1 VKAGEKNLADP
12 SERRKALRINVNWPV
27 TLITSEG
34 TIEGESRNITPSG
47 VFIHCKKRLP
57 ENEVY
62 QMIIKLPN
70 GKQIIVKG
78 QMMGPISMGGEDTGV
93 LVDMGFSSSKCRMR
107 PESSQDRHFFWR
119 GGERKPK
126 GSKAVCRPRN
136 SLSSDLAPV
145 CSFMSLHETQLSS

>member
-1 VKAGEKNLADP
+1 MADP
-12 SERRKALRINVNWPV
+12 SERRNAPRINVNWPV

-70 GKQIIVKG
+70 GKQIVVKG
-78 QMMGPISMGGEDTGV
+78 QMMWSNLNGRESAGAF
-93 LVDMGFSSSKCRMR
+93 VDMGFCFIKMTDQDQKVLRSVISLFGAGRER
-107 PESSQDRHFFWR
+107 EPEQ
-119 GGERKPK
+119 G
-126 GSKAVCRPRN
+126 
-136 SLSSDLAPV
+136 
-145 CSFMSLHETQLSS
+145 

>member
-1 VKAGEKNLADP
+1 LTSLGLSIRRGGQRKQGERILVDP

-27 TLITSEG
+27 TLITSQG

-47 VFIHCKKRLP
+47 VFIHCKKKLP
-57 ENEVY
+57 EDEVY

-78 QMMGPISMGGEDTGV
+78 QMMWSNLNGREDTGA
-93 LVDMGFSSSKCRMR
+93 LVDMGFSFIKMSDEDQKVLRTVISLF
-107 PESSQDRHFFWR
+107 SD

-126 GSKAVCRPRN
+126 RG
-136 SLSSDLAPV
+136 
-145 CSFMSLHETQLSS
+145 